1 MKKLIIQTA
10 LLTLLI
16 VSCTDNDILKS
27 NSLDTESVKI
37 DSTKMVGKLP
47 KDSLSIKHMMQS
59 NSELIISD
67 RIIYKNSNYILDLS
81 PEEATQ
87 LSISDEVYQK
97 YIKIVSEMNK
107 KPKE

>member
-1 MKKLIIQTA
+1 MKKLIIQTI
-10 LLTLLI
+10 LFMLLI

-27 NSLDTESVKI
+27 NSLDTKGAKI

-47 KDSLSIKHMMQS
+47 KDSLYIKHMMQS
-59 NSELIISD
+59 NAELIISD

-87 LSISDEVYQK
+87 LSISDEVYKK
-97 YIKIVSEMNK
+97 YTTIVSEMNK